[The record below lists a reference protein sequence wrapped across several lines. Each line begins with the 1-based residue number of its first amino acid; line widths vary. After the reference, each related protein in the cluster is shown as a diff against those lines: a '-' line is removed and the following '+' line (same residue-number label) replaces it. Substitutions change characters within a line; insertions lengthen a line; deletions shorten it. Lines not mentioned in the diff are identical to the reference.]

1 VAHYI
6 QRRDHTNIV
15 ETVDEFETAK
25 EAYKA
30 AREYNLSD
38 TTAVHY
44 VAIPLP
50 LIIPLRGAARTQLLH
65 HHESTSSSSIWL
77 PSAPDDCLHQAL
89 L

>member
-25 EAYKA
+25 EAHKA

-44 VAIPLP
+44 VAKKPTKAWLES
-50 LIIPLRGAARTQLLH
+50 AA
-65 HHESTSSSSIWL
+65 
-77 PSAPDDCLHQAL
+77 
-89 L
+89 